1 MEANPAGWLWIPIA
15 LAAAAAQTVRN
26 AVQRN
31 VTRSAGVVPATFIR
45 FFYGLPFAVLGL
57 ALLVAATGQSPPSA
71 NPAFLAWVTLGAVT
85 QVAATAFFV
94 AAMAQRAFV
103 VAVVFTKT
111 EVLQVGVYGALFL
124 GESLSAPVVAAML
137 MGTAGVL
144 FLSGQSAAERAQGP
158 SWMSRGAMLG
168 LASGACLG
176 LCAVGYRGAM
186 LALPDHAP
194 WMKAFYGLVWS
205 LSIQSVLMGAY
216 LLARDRDGLSK
227 VMSGW
232 RVSMVAGLSGAVA
245 SMCWFT
251 AFAMR
256 SAVDV
261 RVVGLAEV
269 LFSYAVTHRFFRE
282 PVARIEIAGIVLLV
296 AGVVVVSLAG

>member
-1 MEANPAGWLWIPIA
+1 MEATPAAWLWIPIA

-31 VTRSAGVVPATFIR
+31 VTQSAGVLPATFIR
-45 FFYGLPFAVLGL
+45 FFYGLPFAIVGLGV
-57 ALLVAATGQSPPSA
+57 LVAVTGRSPPSP
-71 NPAFLAWVTLGAVT
+71 NTAFLAWVTLGAVM
-85 QVAATAFFV
+85 QVAATALFV

-111 EVLQVGVYGALFL
+111 EVLQVGLFGVLLL
-124 GESLSAPVVAAML
+124 GESLSAPVIAAMV
-137 MGTAGVL
+137 MGTVGVL
-144 FLSGQSAAERAQGP
+144 LLSWQSAAERAQSE
-158 SWMSRGAMLG
+158 SWMSKGAALG
-168 LASGACLG
+168 LGSGACLG

-186 LALPDHAP
+186 LALPEHAP

-216 LLARDRDGLSK
+216 LVVRDRKGLAS

-232 RVSMVAGLSGAVA
+232 RVSMIAGLSGAVA

-269 LFSYAVTHRFFRE
+269 LFSYIVTHRFFRE
-282 PVARIEIAGIVLLV
+282 PVARVEIFGMVLLV
-296 AGVVVVSLAG
+296 AGVVLVSLAG